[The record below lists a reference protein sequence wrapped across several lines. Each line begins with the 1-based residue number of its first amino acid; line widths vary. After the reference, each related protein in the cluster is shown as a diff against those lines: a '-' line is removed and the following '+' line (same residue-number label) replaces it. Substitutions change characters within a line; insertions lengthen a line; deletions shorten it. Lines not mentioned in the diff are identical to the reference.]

1 MTCRVVMARRLTQ
14 MVVFMLACFQWD
26 CLTVKDNLSGQME
39 VRMKEIG
46 RIMKLKAKESRNSK
60 MDAFKLVVTL
70 RITQSMVE
78 GLRNGQEL

>member
-1 MTCRVVMARRLTQ
+1 
-14 MVVFMLACFQWD
+14 
-26 CLTVKDNLSGQME
+26 ME